1 MKNIDIMTDR
11 ELADE
16 IKHIG
21 FADADVNE
29 REERE

>member
-1 MKNIDIMTDR
+1 MKNYDIMTDR

-16 IKHIG
+16 IAHTG
-21 FADADVNE
+21 FEDADVNV